1 MLVEL
6 RQAGSEALLDRLDLE
21 NAPQPGRWL
30 ETDDQS
36 FLVLQRRHRYTLRN
50 GRYEMLRWPFG
61 QIPGQAGRRPA
72 VALRLGDRRSRL
84 SLQCLQSSLR
94 CGLRTLRLMPHR
106 EER

>member
-6 RQAGSEALLDRLDLE
+6 RQAGSEALLDRMDLE

-50 GRYEMLRWPFG
+50 GRYEIVLWP
-61 QIPGQAGRRPA
+61 
-72 VALRLGDRRSRL
+72 
-84 SLQCLQSSLR
+84 
-94 CGLRTLRLMPHR
+94 
-106 EER
+106 